1 MFWGKK
7 YKLDIKRNLIFIILF
22 SPSKKHYNWEKKLFN
37 WFFKDMYTPVKKFIP
52 ADFLCLGS
60 GLAEGRTPPLWEKN
74 FKKAKKINQIKS
86 GFFGTSY
93 PPPPALAE
101 SETQCLGFISFWLDP
116 RSVLKAT
123 SLFLQFLV
131 DILPLG
137 SIYVNPNIFGQ
148 EAKMLRGS

>member
-60 GLAEGRTPPLWEKN
+60 GLAEGRTPPLWEKILRKQ
-74 FKKAKKINQIKS
+74 KKSIKS
-86 GFFGTSY
+86 NQVFSERPT

-137 SIYVNPNIFGQ
+137 FIYVNPNIFGQ